1 MKFKLSKEETV
12 ELGMELYLKG
22 WNCGEATSTAFI
34 RALGYDTDLFPRAG
48 TSLGS
53 GFGGE
58 HRYQCGALASAVLAS
73 GAAFGRDDPDGDR
86 SPSNNLATQFIKDF
100 EKKFGTFN
108 CYELVGLEPGSG
120 DSWNIPYKA
129 QNKREEKCVHFVRYS
144 IEHWYDLAQEF
155 IKEQESVT

>member
-34 RALGYDTDLFPRAG
+34 RALGYETDLFPRAG

-58 HRYQCGALASAVLAS
+58 HRYQCGALSSAVLAS

-100 EKKFGTFN
+100 EEKFGAFN
-108 CYELVGLEPGSG
+108 CCELVGLDQDQVIPGIYPMKRRINVKKSASIWCDTHSSIG
-120 DSWNIPYKA
+120 INLAEDSSKS
-129 QNKREEKCVHFVRYS
+129 K
-144 IEHWYDLAQEF
+144 DL
-155 IKEQESVT
+155 